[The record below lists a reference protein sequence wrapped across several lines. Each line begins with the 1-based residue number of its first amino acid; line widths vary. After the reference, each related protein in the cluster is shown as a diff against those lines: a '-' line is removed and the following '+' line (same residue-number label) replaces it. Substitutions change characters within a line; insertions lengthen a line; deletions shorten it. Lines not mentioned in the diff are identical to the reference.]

1 MNSFLTPQ
9 QSQENL
15 HQVNVNA
22 KAKSMS
28 MSRPLLTAT
37 LVALS
42 STLILSGCQATKGWL
57 GKRDNGSL
65 NYQNSKKLAP
75 LVLPAEQEAA
85 AFIPLYPTPEVGG
98 NTLTLTNEAGKQF
111 KLPPPERA
119 VALPNT
125 PN

>member
-1 MNSFLTPQ
+1 MNSSLMPK
-9 QSQENL
+9 QSQDNL
-15 HQVNVNA
+15 SQMRVNA
-22 KAKSMS
+22 KIKTVG
-28 MSRPLLTAT
+28 RPLLTAT

-75 LVLPAEQEAA
+75 LVLPAEQETA
-85 AFIPLYPTPEVGG
+85 AFTPLYPTPEMGV

-119 VALPNT
+119 VALPNAS
-125 PN
+125 N